1 MNSSGGQQ
9 SSDCKHGK
17 WHVSFSCVL
26 NVHCEPRDD
35 ARWVRLTI
43 RKELRGVDQKACV
56 DRAQRYVQIRR
67 ARTFKK
73 SGGPAA
79 RADSDGAPPMAPVSR
94 TDGDTVSGTAAGIA
108 MRDAVRS
115 DKAGARGASI
125 RASQQS
131 RTRMEPACS
140 CPIDGGHA
148 VEPSLHTARVTAMAG
163 AATRLARS
171 DIAIAARA
179 SNPALRSGHAT
190 PIPAREARDR
200 ARVFWFCPKR
210 PITLYY
216 ADGRKRLRD
225 KMTQRIPLCGIS
237 MIGHE
242 AGWTRS
248 GLGRPA
254 RIALRRGA
262 DGRVCAR
269 RYRRFRA
276 AVRTMERPALWVP
289 GAGSGC
295 QRSRLTSRLV
305 RRVRAI

>member
-1 MNSSGGQQ
+1 
-9 SSDCKHGK
+9 
-17 WHVSFSCVL
+17 
-26 NVHCEPRDD
+26 
-35 ARWVRLTI
+35 
-43 RKELRGVDQKACV
+43 
-56 DRAQRYVQIRR
+56 
-67 ARTFKK
+67 
-73 SGGPAA
+73 
-79 RADSDGAPPMAPVSR
+79 
-94 TDGDTVSGTAAGIA
+94 
-108 MRDAVRS
+108 
-115 DKAGARGASI
+115 
-125 RASQQS
+125 
-131 RTRMEPACS
+131 MEPACS

-242 AGWTRS
+242 AGWTR
-248 GLGRPA
+248 
-254 RIALRRGA
+254 
-262 DGRVCAR
+262 
-269 RYRRFRA
+269 
-276 AVRTMERPALWVP
+276 
-289 GAGSGC
+289 
-295 QRSRLTSRLV
+295 
-305 RRVRAI
+305 